1 MNDKELDQAVKDGWV
16 TKKQREKI
24 PNRSYLV
31 YLAKK
36 NKETGHKPKPSM
48 TTEEWAKHQASKASN
63 SKTKTKAKTKAK
75 AKTKTASAAPAAKSS
90 SPATKPTKQS
100 IQSKKTIKK

>member
-48 TTEEWAKHQASKASN
+48 TTEQWAKHQASKAST
-63 SKTKTKAKTKAK
+63 SGVKGKAK
-75 AKTKTASAAPAAKSS
+75 AKGKGKAASAAPAAKSS
-90 SPATKPTKQS
+90 SPPTKPTKP
-100 IQSKKTIKK
+100 SKNTIKK

>member
-63 SKTKTKAKTKAK
+63 SKTKHWTVHIHIHRQIGIGPKHVFVCIELKATGGC
-75 AKTKTASAAPAAKSS
+75 
-90 SPATKPTKQS
+90 
-100 IQSKKTIKK
+100 

>member
-48 TTEEWAKHQASKASN
+48 TTEQWAKHQASKAST
-63 SKTKTKAKTKAK
+63 SGVKGKAK
-75 AKTKTASAAPAAKSS
+75 AKAKAASAAPAAKSS
-90 SPATKPTKQS
+90 SPPAKPTKP
-100 IQSKKTIKK
+100 SKKTIKK

>member
-48 TTEEWAKHQASKASN
+48 TTEQWAKHQASKAST
-63 SKTKTKAKTKAK
+63 SGVKAK
-75 AKTKTASAAPAAKSS
+75 AKGTVASAAPAAKSS
-90 SPATKPTKQS
+90 SPPVKPTKP
-100 IQSKKTIKK
+100 SKKTIKK

>member
-48 TTEEWAKHQASKASN
+48 TTEQWAKHQASKAST
-63 SKTKTKAKTKAK
+63 SGVKGKGKAV
-75 AKTKTASAAPAAKSS
+75 SAAPAAKSS
-90 SPATKPTKQS
+90 SPPAKPTKP
-100 IQSKKTIKK
+100 SKKTIKK

>member
-48 TTEEWAKHQASKASN
+48 TTEQWAKHQASKAST
-63 SKTKTKAKTKAK
+63 SGVKGKGKAKGTV
-75 AKTKTASAAPAAKSS
+75 ASAAPAAKSS
-90 SPATKPTKQS
+90 SPPAKPTKP
-100 IQSKKTIKK
+100 SKKTIEK

>member
-48 TTEEWAKHQASKASN
+48 TTEQWAKHQASKAST
-63 SKTKTKAKTKAK
+63 SGVKAK
-75 AKTKTASAAPAAKSS
+75 AKGKAKGTVASAAPAAKSS
-90 SPATKPTKQS
+90 SPPVKPTKP
-100 IQSKKTIKK
+100 SKKTIKK

>member
-63 SKTKTKAKTKAK
+63 SKTKAKAK
-75 AKTKTASAAPAAKSS
+75 AKAKTASAAPAAKSS

>member
-48 TTEEWAKHQASKASN
+48 TTEQWAKHQASKAST
-63 SKTKTKAKTKAK
+63 SGVKAKANAKAK
-75 AKTKTASAAPAAKSS
+75 AKVKVASAAPAAKSS
-90 SPATKPTKQS
+90 SPPAKPTKP
-100 IQSKKTIKK
+100 SKKTIKK